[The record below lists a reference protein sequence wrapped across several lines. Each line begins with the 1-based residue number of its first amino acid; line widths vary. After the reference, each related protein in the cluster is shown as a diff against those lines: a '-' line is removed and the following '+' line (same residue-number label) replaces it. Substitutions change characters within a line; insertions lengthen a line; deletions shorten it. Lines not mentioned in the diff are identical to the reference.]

1 MNKQHFLVI
10 SLPAQGH
17 INPTLQ
23 LAKNLARAGA
33 RATFITTVYG
43 LNRMN
48 NLPTQDGLFYS
59 SFSDGCDDDSW
70 MNSNNTVDY
79 FMNDLKINGSK
90 NLKDLVRKFS
100 DEGHPVTFLV
110 YTILLPW
117 VAVVAREI
125 HVPSAFLVIQC
136 GTAFAIYYH
145 LLNSTNGV
153 YSNSA
158 SDFTVMPSFPIE
170 IPELPL
176 FSCNDIPTI
185 VLPNNH
191 LSSIMIPILREH
203 IQNLENDPNSY
214 VLINT
219 FNALEEKSMRVIDK
233 FRMFSI
239 GPLVPLA
246 FSDGNDPKDKSFG
259 CELFDKPEKNYHQ
272 WLDSRPEG
280 SVVYVSFG
288 SLAVLKKEQEREI
301 LRGLLES
308 ERPFLW
314 TRRKGEDE
322 GKKKNLECDDVIID
336 EKLGLI
342 VPWCSQM
349 EVLCHK
355 SIGCFVTHCGWNS
368 TLESLVSG
376 VPIVGYPQ
384 FSDQTTNAK
393 MLEEVW
399 GIGVRVKE
407 VEGLV
412 KKEELKRCLGI
423 LMENGEKGEEIKRN
437 VKKWRNLALDAL
449 KIGGS
454 SHDNLKKFIEGL

>member
-1 MNKQHFLVI
+1 MKQHFLVI

-23 LAKNLARAGA
+23 LAKNLARAGS
-33 RATFITTVYG
+33 RATFATTDYG

-59 SFSDGCDDDSW
+59 SFSDGYDDDTW
-70 MNSNNTVDY
+70 MNPNKNNDY
-79 FMNDLKINGSK
+79 FSDLKKNGSK
-90 NLKDLVRKFS
+90 NLKNLIRKFS
-100 DEGHPVTFLV
+100 NEGHPVTFVV

-117 VAVVAREI
+117 VAVVAREV

-145 LLNSTNGV
+145 LFNSTNGV
-153 YSNSA
+153 YSNSV
-158 SDFTVMPSFPIE
+158 SEITVIPSFPIE
-170 IPELPL
+170 FPELPL
-176 FSCNDIPTI
+176 LSCNDIPTI
-185 VLPNNH
+185 VLPNH
-191 LSSIMIPILREH
+191 PHSSIMIPILRAH
-203 IQNLENDPNSY
+203 IQNLENDPNSC

-219 FNALEEKSMRVIDK
+219 FDALEEKSTRVIDK
-233 FRMFSI
+233 IRIFSI
-239 GPLVPLA
+239 GPLVPSA

-259 CELFDKPEKNYHQ
+259 CELFDKSEKNYHQ
-272 WLDSRPEG
+272 WLDSKPEG
-280 SVVYVSFG
+280 SIVYVSFG
-288 SLAVLKKEQEREI
+288 SLVVLKKEQEKEI

-314 TRRKGEDE
+314 ARRKGEDE
-322 GKKKNLECDDVIID
+322 GKNKNLEYDDVIN

-349 EVLCHK
+349 EVLSHK
-355 SIGCFVTHCGWNS
+355 SIGCFLTHCGWNS

-399 GIGVRVKE
+399 GIGVRAKE
-407 VEGLV
+407 VEGIV
-412 KKEELKRCLGI
+412 KREELKMCLEI
-423 LMENGEKGEEIKRN
+423 LMGNGEKGEEIKRN
-437 VKKWRNLALDAL
+437 VKKWSELAVDAV

-454 SHDNLKKFIEGL
+454 SYDNLKKFIEGL

>member
-43 LNRMN
+43 LSRMN

-70 MNSNNTVDY
+70 MNSNSTVDY

-90 NLKDLVRKFS
+90 NLRDLVRKYS

-153 YSNSA
+153 YSNSS

-233 FRMFSI
+233 FRLFSI
-239 GPLVPLA
+239 GPLVPSA

-272 WLDSRPEG
+272 WLDSRHEG

-322 GKKKNLECDDVIID
+322 GKKKNLECDDVITD

-423 LMENGEKGEEIKRN
+423 LMENGEKGEEIKKN

-454 SHDNLKKFIEGL
+454 SHDNIKKFIEGL